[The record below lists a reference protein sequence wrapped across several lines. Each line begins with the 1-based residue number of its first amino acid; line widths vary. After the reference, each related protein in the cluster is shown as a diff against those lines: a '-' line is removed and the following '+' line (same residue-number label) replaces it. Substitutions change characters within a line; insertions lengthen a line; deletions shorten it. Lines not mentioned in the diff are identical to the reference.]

1 MVNWQATPSY
11 VYAIGRVEARFPN
24 LAAEKEFAQATGR
37 ADTAGKTDQQT
48 FHAVLSQRENRY
60 LVRQLCW
67 VLTIQ
72 GLETYLLV
80 PRDPA
85 DIDLLVEAIRP
96 APAPNDIDV
105 VIGMRGPIAPPEMC
119 NGLMVPI
126 VAFDQI
132 YSFDRDALI
141 KAIPK
146 PEKMTDEQFGP
157 AAEELFNRIMQM
169 TDNAGAT
176 DEHRALNYL
185 AMRYPAIYAKAAE
198 EFAENFS
205 LTGVEVRPSPLEQRA
220 QHRRCHLL
228 LHQPQYRFHGE
239 VLCARRCDRGVSVP
253 GHQDVAVLRTLNLPN
268 ERRCEM
274 NMNIPGF
281 TAESSVYRR
290 SRFYQHS
297 ADFSNLNNNLIPQS
311 CFDDCIDNDCQGRTG
326 RDLLN
331 CRGNCTSRCSGSNVT
346 GSGCVLNFKK

>member
-1 MVNWQATPSY
+1 MNRLKRRNSRQSQRSRRMTCRRAHGLPKSAAVRRSRPQAGGGTCGCGRAPGSSPNGTGMASY

-37 ADTAGKTDQQT
+37 TDTAGKTDQQT
-48 FHAVLSQRENRY
+48 FHAVLSKRENRY

-96 APAPNDIDV
+96 APSPNDIDV

-146 PEKMTDEQFGP
+146 PEKTTAAQFGP
-157 AAEELFNRIMQM
+157 AAEELFDRIMQL

-198 EFAENFS
+198 EFGRDFS
-205 LTGVEVRPSPLEQRA
+205 LTGVEVRPSPLSSTRNIVDVIFSYTNRNTDFTEKFFVR
-220 QHRRCHLL
+220 
-228 LHQPQYRFHGE
+228 
-239 VLCARRCDRGVSVP
+239 VRCDRGVSVP
-253 GHQDVAVLRTLNLPN
+253 GDQDVAVLRPLSPTN
-268 ERRCEM
+268 RKEM
-274 NMNIPGF
+274 
-281 TAESSVYRR
+281 
-290 SRFYQHS
+290 
-297 ADFSNLNNNLIPQS
+297 
-311 CFDDCIDNDCQGRTG
+311 
-326 RDLLN
+326 
-331 CRGNCTSRCSGSNVT
+331 
-346 GSGCVLNFKK
+346 

>member
-1 MVNWQATPSY
+1 MNEPTETRVQPGKEHAALTASPDSGVGIRPQSTSKAGCASCGCQGVATGSSPNEAAITSY
-11 VYAIGRVEARFPN
+11 VYAIGRIEARFPN

-37 ADTAGKTDQQT
+37 TDTAGKTDQQT
-48 FHAVLSQRENRY
+48 FHAVLSKRENRY
-60 LVRQLCW
+60 LIRQLCW

-96 APAPNDIDV
+96 APSPNDIDV
-105 VIGMRGPIAPPEMC
+105 VIGMRGPIAPPQMC

-146 PEKMTDEQFGP
+146 PEKTTAAQFGP
-157 AAEELFNRIMQM
+157 AAEELFNRIMQL

-176 DEHRALNYL
+176 DEHRVLNYL

-198 EFAENFS
+198 EFAHDFS
-205 LTGVEVRPSPLEQRA
+205 LTGVEVRPSPLSSTRNIVDVIFSYTNRNTDFTEKFCVRVDVTEEFPF
-220 QHRRCHLL
+220 LVTKMS
-228 LHQPQYRFHGE
+228 PYY
-239 VLCARRCDRGVSVP
+239 DR
-253 GHQDVAVLRTLNLPN
+253 
-268 ERRCEM
+268 
-274 NMNIPGF
+274 
-281 TAESSVYRR
+281 
-290 SRFYQHS
+290 
-297 ADFSNLNNNLIPQS
+297 
-311 CFDDCIDNDCQGRTG
+311 
-326 RDLLN
+326 
-331 CRGNCTSRCSGSNVT
+331 
-346 GSGCVLNFKK
+346 

>member
-1 MVNWQATPSY
+1 MSMPS
-11 VYAIGRVEARFPN
+11 AGSKRASRTSPRKRNLPRRPGGRKPP
-24 LAAEKEFAQATGR
+24 
-37 ADTAGKTDQQT
+37 GKTDQQT
-48 FHAVLSQRENRY
+48 FHAVLSKRENRY

-72 GLETYLLV
+72 GLETYLLK

-96 APAPNDIDV
+96 APSPNDIDV
-105 VIGMRGPIAPPEMC
+105 VIGVRGPIAPPEMC

-146 PEKMTDEQFGP
+146 PEKTTAEQFGP

-198 EFAENFS
+198 EFAQDFS
-205 LTGVEVRPSPLEQRA
+205 LTGVEVRPSPLSSTRNIVDVIFSYTNRNTDFTEKFFVRV
-220 QHRRCHLL
+220 RR
-228 LHQPQYRFHGE
+228 
-239 VLCARRCDRGVSVP
+239 DRGVSVP
-253 GHQDVAVLRTLNLPN
+253 GHQDVAVLRPLDVGLRKPPK
-268 ERRCEM
+268 E
-274 NMNIPGF
+274 
-281 TAESSVYRR
+281 
-290 SRFYQHS
+290 
-297 ADFSNLNNNLIPQS
+297 L
-311 CFDDCIDNDCQGRTG
+311 
-326 RDLLN
+326 
-331 CRGNCTSRCSGSNVT
+331 
-346 GSGCVLNFKK
+346 